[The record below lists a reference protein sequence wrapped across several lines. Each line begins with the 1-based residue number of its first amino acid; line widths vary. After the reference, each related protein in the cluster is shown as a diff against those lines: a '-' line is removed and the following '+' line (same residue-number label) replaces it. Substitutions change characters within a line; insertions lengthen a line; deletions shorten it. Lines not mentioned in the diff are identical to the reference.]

1 MSRSTSFSWIVGQTS
16 RQSSCVALSTSALD
30 AANLCRTV
38 WTCLK
43 YPSTDSVQILQHP
56 LSQLFAQLW
65 YCRNPITGKQITE
78 ELDQNGV
85 FKCGPKRQNNV
96 RTTISLYHF
105 KFLSFLTSWSAYRP
119 GGIGSVNSSTM
130 CGSGKCSRK
139 CWWRPY
145 WYHLVTLSETCETLL
160 LCSPQAVLIFP
171 KKYFGDF

>member
-1 MSRSTSFSWIVGQTS
+1 MLRSTSFSWIVGQTS

-30 AANLCRTV
+30 AANLRRTV

-65 YCRNPITGKQITE
+65 HCRNPITGKQITE

-96 RTTISLYHF
+96 RTTISLVCVSTWWHR
-105 KFLSFLTSWSAYRP
+105 LSEQLYDVWKREMFSK
-119 GGIGSVNSSTM
+119 M
-130 CGSGKCSRK
+130 
-139 CWWRPY
+139 
-145 WYHLVTLSETCETLL
+145 LVETLLVPSCHPETCETLL